1 MGYVLFFVVVAMLI
15 LEGLL
20 NWIED
25 NQSHRRR

>member
-1 MGYVLFFVVVAMLI
+1 MGYVLFFVVVVMLI

-25 NQSHRRR
+25 NQSRRRR